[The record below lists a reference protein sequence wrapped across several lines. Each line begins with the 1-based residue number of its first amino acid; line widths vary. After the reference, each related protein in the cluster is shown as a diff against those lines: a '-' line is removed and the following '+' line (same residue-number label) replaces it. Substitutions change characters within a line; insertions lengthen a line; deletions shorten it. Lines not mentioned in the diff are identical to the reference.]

1 MSINLSRRQS
11 LKAIAGAGLLSIMPL
26 SAVFAGNVKQIFT
39 ITTAGLVGD
48 AFNKAV
54 NSLSQISAIQ
64 IENKSYENLVLLSNL
79 PKGSLLVGLASE
91 AEKVVLDAIVQNRR
105 GIINTTARISINES
119 SDAAIPS
126 LVEMTLQ
133 AAQDRNH
140 HAKVFVNAQNA
151 KTTRTLTSFY
161 AYL

>member
-26 SAVFAGNVKQIFT
+26 SSVFAGNAKQIFT

>member
-1 MSINLSRRQS
+1 MIINLSRRQS

>member
-1 MSINLSRRQS
+1 MIINLSRRQS

-26 SAVFAGNVKQIFT
+26 SAVFAGNAKQIFT
-39 ITTAGLVGD
+39 ITTAGFAGD